1 MTIDNNIPQ
10 GYKQTELGLLPADW
24 DIQSVGRHCS
34 VKARIGWQGLRSD
47 EYLTSGEYGLI
58 TSTDIVDGMVD
69 WRTCCFVSKARY
81 SQDPNIIVQEND
93 TLISKDGTIGKVGI
107 VQNIPFPST
116 LNSGVFVVRPK
127 LDNVYKKYL
136 AFAFKSIY
144 FQDFINRLTA
154 GSTIVHL
161 YQKDIVQFMF
171 PVPPIA
177 EQRAIAEALSD
188 VDGLI
193 AALDKKI
200 AKKRLL
206 KQGAMQQLL
215 TGKKRLPGFTDKWVE
230 KKLGDVG
237 SLHNGYAFKSETY
250 SQVGKYKVIT
260 IANVQNG
267 RLDTNDCNKVSTIPS
282 DIQKHQILKEGDIL
296 ISMTGNVGRACL
308 VTTIDCLLN
317 QRVGL
322 FAIRDN
328 SQCDESFI
336 YTIINSKEFETA
348 MIDSGQ
354 GAAQSNI
361 GKKDIEG
368 YTFLLP
374 NDIKEQQAIATILS
388 DMDKE
393 IADLEAQR
401 DKYRL
406 LKSGMMQ
413 KLLTGQIRL
422 VKQQAKIVPLGVDVP
437 AVREIP
443 VAAHIIAGH
452 IVNRSYQSR
461 GWGRT
466 KLQKSLHLIG
476 YCTQLNL
483 GNEYIRN
490 TAGPDDQQLMNYID
504 QKFRQYRHVNKVCEK
519 LPDGKTHYSY
529 TPTPMIQDVEMAY
542 EKYPKELREQVDA
555 LIDKLN
561 TMDLAGA
568 EILSTLY
575 AVWNNRIIKQKQ
587 ITDDLL
593 IADFYAWSTHKADF
607 EETRVR
613 KALNYMRDN
622 NIIPVGWGKYIDKR

>member
-215 TGKKRLPGFTDKWVE
+215 TGKKRLPSFTDEWKYVALEHLLEYEQPTKYLVQSTDYIESGTPVLTAGKTFILGYTAETKGIYTNLPVIIFDDFTTDSKYVTMPFKAKSSAMKMLQLKDRRYNLRLVYELMQLIQFPLYDHQRYWISE
-230 KKLGDVG
+230 YSKL
-237 SLHNGYAFKSETY
+237 
-250 SQVGKYKVIT
+250 QVY
-260 IANVQNG
+260 
-267 RLDTNDCNKVSTIPS
+267 IPS
-282 DIQKHQILKEGDIL
+282 D
-296 ISMTGNVGRACL
+296 
-308 VTTIDCLLN
+308 
-317 QRVGL
+317 
-322 FAIRDN
+322 F
-328 SQCDESFI
+328 
-336 YTIINSKEFETA
+336 
-348 MIDSGQ
+348 
-354 GAAQSNI
+354 
-361 GKKDIEG
+361 
-368 YTFLLP
+368 
-374 NDIKEQQAIATILS
+374 KEQQAIATILS

-422 VKQQAKIVPLGVDVP
+422 VKQQAKIIPLGVEVP

-443 VAAHIIAGH
+443 IDAHIIAGH
-452 IVNRSYQSR
+452 IVNRSHQSR

>member
-1 MTIDNNIPQ
+1 MNIPK
-10 GYKQTELGLLPADW
+10 GYKQTEFGILPADW
-24 DIQSVGRHCS
+24 EIQSVGNHCT

-47 EYLTSGEYGLI
+47 EYLPSGEYGLI
-58 TSTDIVDGMVD
+58 TSTDIVDGAID
-69 WRTCCFVSKARY
+69 WKTCCFVGKTRY
-81 SQDPNIIVQEND
+81 TQDPNIIVQEDD

-127 LDNVYKKYL
+127 LDNVYKRYL

-161 YQKDIVQFMF
+161 YQKDIVKFSF

-177 EQRAIAEALSD
+177 EQMAIAEALSD

-193 AALDKKI
+193 AALYKKI
-200 AKKRLL
+200 AKKRLI

-215 TGKKRLPGFTDKWVE
+215 TDNTRLPGFTDEWKEIRFGDYVE
-230 KKLGDVG
+230 IYRGGSPRPIEHYITNQPNGINWIKIGDVKPNDKYINKTTERIIPEG
-237 SLHNGYAFKSETY
+237 VSRSREV
-250 SQVGKYKVIT
+250 QVGDFILSNSMSFGRPYILGINGCIHDGWLVIQNYHQTFDKDFLYYLLCSDDVMSQYIGMAAGSSVKNLNKEKVASLSLVIP
-260 IANVQNG
+260 
-267 RLDTNDCNKVSTIPS
+267 TN
-282 DIQKHQILKEGDIL
+282 
-296 ISMTGNVGRACL
+296 
-308 VTTIDCLLN
+308 
-317 QRVGL
+317 
-322 FAIRDN
+322 
-328 SQCDESFI
+328 
-336 YTIINSKEFETA
+336 
-348 MIDSGQ
+348 
-354 GAAQSNI
+354 
-361 GKKDIEG
+361 
-368 YTFLLP
+368 
-374 NDIKEQQAIATILS
+374 IKEQQAIATILS

-401 DKYRL
+401 DKYCL

-422 VKQQAKIVPLGVDVP
+422 VKPLAKIIPLVPEVSV
-437 AVREIP
+437 VREIP
-443 VAAHIIAGH
+443 VDAHIIAGH
-452 IVNRSYQSR
+452 IVNKSYQSR

-466 KLQKSLHLIG
+466 KLQKSLHLVG
-476 YCTQLNL
+476 YCIQLNL

-504 QKFRQYRHVNKVCEK
+504 QKFKQYRHVNKVCEK
-519 LPDGKTHYSY
+519 LPDGRTHYSY
-529 TPTPMIQDVEMAY
+529 TPTPMIQEVEAAY
-542 EKYPKELREQVDA
+542 ERYPQELREQIDA

-575 AVWNNRIIKQKQ
+575 AVWNNRIIKGEQ

-593 IADFYAWSTHKADF
+593 IADFYAWSEHKADF

-613 KALNYMRDN
+613 KALNYMRKE
-622 NIIPVGWGKYIDKR
+622 NIVPIGWGKYIDKR

>member
-1 MTIDNNIPQ
+1 MNIPQ
-10 GYKQTELGLLPADW
+10 GYKQTELGIIPEDW
-24 DIQSVGRHCS
+24 EIVNLGN
-34 VKARIGWQGLRSD
+34 VAKVNGRIGFRGYTVADLVGAGQGAYTIGGKHISNMHLDLSEAEYISWQKYYESP
-47 EYLTSGEYGLI
+47 EIMVKSG
-58 TSTDIVDGMVD
+58 DIVLAQRG
-69 WRTCCFVSKARY
+69 TLGKSAL
-81 SQDPNIIVQEND
+81 IAND
-93 TLISKDGTIGKVGI
+93 IGPATINPSLVLINRIKC
-107 VQNIPFPST
+107 N
-116 LNSGVFVVRPK
+116 NS
-127 LDNVYKKYL
+127 YL
-136 AFAFKSIY
+136 AYWLQSENIVNHICSINS
-144 FQDFINRLTA
+144 QTSIPMITQAQIEQIPVALP
-154 GSTIVHL
+154 
-161 YQKDIVQFMF
+161 KD
-171 PVPPIA
+171 IA

-215 TGKKRLPGFTDKWVE
+215 TGKKRLPSFTDEWKYVALEHLLEYEQPTKYLVQSTDYIDSGTPVLTAGKTFILGYTAETKRIYTNLPVIIFDDFTTDSKYVTMPFKAKSSAMKMLQLKDRRYNLRLVYELMQLIQFPLYDHQRYWISE
-230 KKLGDVG
+230 YSKL
-237 SLHNGYAFKSETY
+237 
-250 SQVGKYKVIT
+250 QVY
-260 IANVQNG
+260 
-267 RLDTNDCNKVSTIPS
+267 IPS
-282 DIQKHQILKEGDIL
+282 D
-296 ISMTGNVGRACL
+296 
-308 VTTIDCLLN
+308 
-317 QRVGL
+317 
-322 FAIRDN
+322 
-328 SQCDESFI
+328 
-336 YTIINSKEFETA
+336 FE
-348 MIDSGQ
+348 
-354 GAAQSNI
+354 
-361 GKKDIEG
+361 
-368 YTFLLP
+368 
-374 NDIKEQQAIATILS
+374 EQQAIATILS

-422 VKQQAKIVPLGVDVP
+422 VKQQAKIIPLGVEVP

-443 VAAHIIAGH
+443 IDAHIIAGH
-452 IVNRSYQSR
+452 IVNRSHKSR

-476 YCTQLNL
+476 YYMQLNL

-542 EKYPKELREQVDA
+542 EKYPKELREQIDA

-561 TMDLAGA
+561 TMDLTGA

-575 AVWNNRIIKQKQ
+575 AVWNNRIIKQEQ

-593 IADFYAWSTHKADF
+593 IADFYAWSKHKADF
-607 EETRVR
+607 KEARVR
-613 KALNYMRDN
+613 NALNYMRDN

>member
-1 MTIDNNIPQ
+1 MTIPQ
-10 GYKQTELGLLPADW
+10 GYKQTELGIIPEDW
-24 DIQSVGRHCS
+24 KVVNLGNIAKVNG
-34 VKARIGWQGLRSD
+34 RIGFRGYTVADLVPKGFGAITLSPSNIINNQIDYSNCTYISWYKYHESPEIKVRNGDILLVKTGSTFGKSAFVKDLPEKATINPQFVLLNNFKCDSR
-47 EYLTSGEYGLI
+47 YLSYVI
-58 TSTDIVDGMVD
+58 AHDIIQNQIHTDIVGGAIP
-69 WRTCCFVSKARY
+69 TL
-81 SQDPNIIVQEND
+81 SQEKIANF
-93 TLISKDGTIGKVGI
+93 TL
-107 VQNIPFPST
+107 
-116 LNSGVFVVRPK
+116 
-127 LDNVYKKYL
+127 
-136 AFAFKSIY
+136 FAPI
-144 FQDFINRLTA
+144 D
-154 GSTIVHL
+154 
-161 YQKDIVQFMF
+161 
-171 PVPPIA
+171 IA

-215 TGKKRLPGFTDKWVE
+215 TGKKRLPGFTDEWV
-230 KKLGDVG
+230 
-237 SLHNGYAFKSETY
+237 
-250 SQVGKYKVIT
+250 
-260 IANVQNG
+260 NVQIKQLGKWSKGQPFSKDKINRDGKNPCIHYGELFSYGEVIETIKSNTDIKPYVKSSGKDVLFPASDVTPIGLG
-267 RLDTNDCNKVSTIPS
+267 RCSALNVKNV
-282 DIQKHQILKEGDIL
+282 LLGGDIIIL
-296 ISMTGNVGRACL
+296 ELTKDCPAYISYVVNLNKQQIIDRVTG
-308 VTTIDCLLN
+308 TT
-317 QRVGL
+317 VKH
-322 FAIRDN
+322 
-328 SQCDESFI
+328 
-336 YTIINSKEFETA
+336 INSNLLGE
-348 MIDSGQ
+348 IRI
-354 GAAQSNI
+354 NI
-361 GKKDIEG
+361 STDIE
-368 YTFLLP
+368 
-374 NDIKEQQAIATILS
+374 EQQAIATILS

-413 KLLTGQIRL
+413 KLLTGQTRL
-422 VKQQAKIVPLGVDVP
+422 VKQQAKIIPLGVEVP

-452 IVNRSYQSR
+452 IVNRSHQSR

-476 YCTQLNL
+476 YCMQLNL

-490 TAGPDDQQLMNYID
+490 TAGPDDQQLMNHID
-504 QKFRQYRHVNKVCEK
+504 QKFRQYRHVNKVSEK
-519 LPDGKTHYSY
+519 LPDGRTHYSY

-542 EKYPKELREQVDA
+542 EKYPKELREQIDA

-568 EILSTLY
+568 EAVSTLY
-575 AVWNNRIIKQKQ
+575 AVWNNRIIKQEQ

-607 EETRVR
+607 EEARVR

>member
-1 MTIDNNIPQ
+1 MNIPQ
-10 GYKQTELGLLPADW
+10 GYKQTELGIIPKDW
-24 DIQSVGRHCS
+24 QLQSVGKHCT

-47 EYLTSGEYGLI
+47 EYLESGEYGLI
-58 TSTDIVDGMVD
+58 TSTDIVDGAINWDTCYFVD
-69 WRTCCFVSKARY
+69 KSRY
-81 SQDPNIIVQEND
+81 IQDPNIIIQEDD

-136 AFAFKSIY
+136 AFAFKSVY
-144 FQDFINRLTA
+144 FQNFINRLTA

-161 YQKDIVQFMF
+161 YQKDIVKFVF
-171 PVPPIA
+171 PVPPLA

-215 TGKKRLPGFTDKWVE
+215 TGKKCLLVFTDKWVE
-230 KKLGDVG
+230 KKLGKISHIKTG
-237 SLHNGYAFKSETY
+237 GRNGDQAVENGKYPFFVRSQKVYAIDTY
-250 SQVGKYKVIT
+250 SFDGEAILVPGEGGIGNIFHYINGKF
-260 IANVQNG
+260 
-267 RLDTNDCNKVSTIPS
+267 DF
-282 DIQKHQILKEGDIL
+282 H
-296 ISMTGNVGRACL
+296 
-308 VTTIDCLLN
+308 
-317 QRVGL
+317 QRVYKISD
-322 FAIRDN
+322 FA
-328 SQCDESFI
+328 DEACGKFI
-336 YTIINSKEFETA
+336 YFYMSRYFGEYALSLTVKATVDSLRLPTFEEFVIY
-348 MIDSGQ
+348 MPS
-354 GAAQSNI
+354 
-361 GKKDIEG
+361 
-368 YTFLLP
+368 
-374 NDIKEQQAIATILS
+374 DIKEQQAIATILS

-393 IADLEAQR
+393 ITDLEAQR

-422 VKQQAKIVPLGVDVP
+422 VKQQAKIVPLGVEVP
-437 AVREIP
+437 VVREIP
-443 VAAHIIAGH
+443 VATHIIAGH
-452 IVNRSYQSR
+452 IVNRSHKSR

-476 YCTQLNL
+476 YCMQLNL
-483 GNEYIRN
+483 GTEYIRN

-504 QKFRQYRHVNKVCEK
+504 QKFRQYRHVNKVSEK

-542 EKYPKELREQVDA
+542 EKYPKELREQIDA

-575 AVWNNRIIKQKQ
+575 AVWNNRIIKQEQ

-607 EETRVR
+607 EEARVR
-613 KALNYMRDN
+613 KALNY
-622 NIIPVGWGKYIDKR
+622 I